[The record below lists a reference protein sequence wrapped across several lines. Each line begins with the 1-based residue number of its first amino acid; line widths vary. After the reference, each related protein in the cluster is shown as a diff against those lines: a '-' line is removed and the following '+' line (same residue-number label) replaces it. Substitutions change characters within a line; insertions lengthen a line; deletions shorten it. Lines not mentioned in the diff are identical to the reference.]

1 MRGQLVD
8 GPGYLINYAL
18 GAFIVADL
26 RAAIRRQRGA
36 GAWEDAAMYPWLR
49 ERLYR
54 FGLERPSR
62 QVLEAL
68 LGRRLTPDALLQ
80 DLDRMRP

>member
-1 MRGQLVD
+1 MRGQLID
-8 GPGYLINYAL
+8 GPGYLINYAM

-26 RAAIRRQRGA
+26 RARIRERRGPA
-36 GAWEDAAMYPWLR
+36 AWHDRDMYRWLS

-62 QVLEAL
+62 TVLEDL
-68 LGRRLTPDALLQ
+68 LGRPLRPDALLE
-80 DLDRMRP
+80 DLGRIRP